1 MRRARLILAVTVTA
15 LIGGAIVHAVIGRM
29 GNAAAATDAHPA
41 RATSSTVHAPPPIA
55 VVSALVKSA
64 DQSITRSYVAWVEPI
79 ASVALHSQI
88 DGVIVDQAV
97 AEGDTVKRGDPL
109 FQLDDRA
116 IAAAVARDQA
126 AVAKDQA
133 SADQLRADLSRLQT
147 LLHRQDVTPQQVQQQ
162 QASLDAAVSTVAG
175 DTAQLQA
182 DQVQLGYA
190 AIAAPISGRVGVIN
204 VTVGDVVHVGDATP
218 LLTIT
223 QMAPIRVTF
232 DAPERDLA
240 LFRTALALPTHPPVR
255 IIDATTG
262 KVRSEGTLAFIDSSV
277 DTASGTVVMKAE
289 VANADGGLW
298 PGEYVRV
305 EPELGVHHDAVVAP
319 LVAIQENTEGSYV
332 FVVGPDGTVALRP
345 VTVADTNNDE
355 AVISGG
361 LQPGEHVVVEGQLHL
376 SDGQRVA
383 ESLSTADI
391 GPREQPE

>member
-1 MRRARLILAVTVTA
+1 MRDARLILAVMVTA

-88 DGVIVDQAV
+88 DGVIVDQTV

-116 IAAAVARDQA
+116 IAAAVAKDQA
-126 AVAKDQA
+126 AIAKDQA

-162 QASLDAAVSTVAG
+162 QASLDAAVSAVAG
-175 DTAQLQA
+175 DNAQLQA

-190 AIAAPISGRVGVIN
+190 TIAAPISGRVGVIN

-218 LLTIT
+218 S
-223 QMAPIRVTF
+223 PH
-232 DAPERDLA
+232 DHPDGPDPCDLRRPRA
-240 LFRTALALPTHPPVR
+240 RPRPVPTALALPTHPPVR
-255 IIDATTG
+255 VIDATTG

-277 DTASGTVVMKAE
+277 DTASGTVMIKAE
-289 VANADGGLW
+289 FANADGALW

-305 EPELGVHHDAVVAP
+305 RARTRRSSRCHRRAP
-319 LVAIQENTEGSYV
+319 RR
-332 FVVGPDGTVALRP
+332 D
-345 VTVADTNNDE
+345 
-355 AVISGG
+355 
-361 LQPGEHVVVEGQLHL
+361 PGEH
-376 SDGQRVA
+376 
-383 ESLSTADI
+383 
-391 GPREQPE
+391 